1 VALREATELFGRDP
15 ESQDVTRTAT
25 YLVFS
30 KQYPSVGAAKEAYD
44 NARNDAILL
53 FGGDPEG
60 REVARTAACLV
71 FTKKYPSMAHA
82 KEAYD
87 TVINE
92 ARETFGSNPE
102 HRALVRGRASLA
114 FTRRSPSVLAVKSAQ
129 RSASEGGHTP
139 EVRSQ
144 AISDAALKTEP
155 QSPRANYEA
164 IGIVS
169 SLLSRDLA

>member
-1 VALREATELFGRDP
+1 MKYQGEL
-15 ESQDVTRTAT
+15 SI
-25 YLVFS
+25 
-30 KQYPSVGAAKEAYD
+30 VGACGGYSKTPAKHAPAVG
-44 NARNDAILL
+44 NSVLNSPINIL
-53 FGGDPEG
+53 GSGS
-60 REVARTAACLV
+60 CLV

-144 AISDAALKTEP
+144 EISDAAPKTEP
-155 QSPRANYEA
+155 QSPRANHEA